1 MRAGHEVEQ
10 QRWDGQMNDPEIRT
24 SPPQVRLQ
32 PDRTSWML
40 TSLLLWLCTLPIVGL
55 LILPWLGTR
64 VSIVIAAGLLVASVT
79 ACYGICSWQVVGQK
93 RGGMDE

>member
-1 MRAGHEVEQ
+1 MRE
-10 QRWDGQMNDPEIRT
+10 PEMQTSTARVRT
-24 SPPQVRLQ
+24 QTDHS
-32 PDRTSWML
+32 SWML
-40 TSLLLWLCTLPIVGL
+40 TSLLIWLCTLPIVGL

-64 VSIVIAAGLLVASVT
+64 VAIVVAAVLLVASVT

>member
-10 QRWDGQMNDPEIRT
+10 QRWDGQMSEPEMQIPTARVRT
-24 SPPQVRLQ
+24 QTDHS
-32 PDRTSWML
+32 SWML
-40 TSLLLWLCTLPIVGL
+40 TSLLIWLCTLPIVGL

-64 VSIVIAAGLLVASVT
+64 VAVVVAAGLLVASVT

-93 RGGMDE
+93 RGGRDE